1 MNKLLVVCLV
11 GVALCVSLLTKDIV
25 AYFKT
30 KQMVKRSLE
39 KCFKAAKEKD
49 VK

>member
-1 MNKLLVVCLV
+1 MNKLLVVCFV
-11 GVALCVSLLTKDIV
+11 GVALCVSLITKDIV

-39 KCFKAAKEKD
+39 KCFKAVDEKD